1 MKTIISKVNTK
12 RKNRRDAK
20 VLADNYAANV
30 DLWNKTIN
38 KVIIDESK
46 LTELGPLLKL
56 AGYPGTVKHID
67 EQELFNVLPTY
78 KTDRCDNTIFSA

>member
-20 VLADNYAANV
+20 ILADNYATNV

-38 KVIIDESK
+38 KVIIDQSK
-46 LTELGPLLKL
+46 LTELDP
-56 AGYPGTVKHID
+56 
-67 EQELFNVLPTY
+67 F
-78 KTDRCDNTIFSA
+78 